1 MCEIQRTINAN
12 DLSLLPLKIII
23 LTLGKTGASYLR
35 EGMAIYQDRLKHYAK
50 VEYKELPDVPAK
62 GLAAEV
68 LREKEGEVFMKQLK
82 VDDVVLLLDENG
94 DHFSSR
100 AFAELLQ
107 RRMNSGVKQLVLI
120 IGGAFGFS
128 DEMYARANA
137 KISFSKMTYSHE
149 MIRLLLLEQLYR
161 AHTILKGE
169 SYHHD

>member
-1 MCEIQRTINAN
+1 M
-12 DLSLLPLKIII
+12 SV
-23 LTLGKTGASYLR
+23 
-35 EGMAIYQDRLKHYAK
+35 YQERLKHYAR

-62 GLAAEV
+62 GLTPEV
-68 LREKEGEVFMKQLK
+68 LKEREGEALMKQLK
-82 VDDVVLLLDENG
+82 SDDVVLLLDENG
-94 DHFSSR
+94 EHFSSR
-100 AFAELLQ
+100 GFAEMLQ
-107 RRMNSGVKQLVLI
+107 RRMNSGAKQLVLI

-128 DEMYARANA
+128 DAMYARANG